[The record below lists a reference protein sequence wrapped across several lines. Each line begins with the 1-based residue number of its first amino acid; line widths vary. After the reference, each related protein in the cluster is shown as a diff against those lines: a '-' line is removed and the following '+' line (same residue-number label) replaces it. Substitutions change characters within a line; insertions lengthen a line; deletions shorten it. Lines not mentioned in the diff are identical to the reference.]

1 MLRILGRTTSINV
14 RKVLWT
20 AAELGLDFRHE
31 AEWGIGRDVRGP
43 EFLTLN
49 PNGQMPVVETEDGVL
64 WESNAICRYLA
75 AKAGRTDLLPAEPFA
90 RFEVERWMDWQATDV
105 NFSFRPA
112 FLALVRK
119 DPTYVGDTVAVSRS
133 SEQWNALML
142 ILERQLAKTGA
153 YVAGVEFTLADIVLG
168 LTLQRWLLT
177 PMVRPFTPALGTWRE
192 RLLARPSAHS
202 VPPDV
207 P

>member
-20 AAELGLDFRHE
+20 AAELGLEFRRE
-31 AEWGIGRDVRGP
+31 DDWGIGRDVRGP
-43 EFLTLN
+43 EFLALN

-64 WESNAICRYLA
+64 WESNSICRYLA

-119 DPTYVGDTVAVSRS
+119 DPAYVGDAAAVTRS
-133 SEQWNALML
+133 IAQWNALML
-142 ILERQLAKTGA
+142 ILEQQLAKTGA
-153 YVAGVEFTLADIVLG
+153 YVTGVQFTLADIVLG

-177 PMVRPFTPALGTWRE
+177 PMDRPPAPALAAWSK
-192 RLLARPSAHS
+192 RLLARPSARS
-202 VPPDV
+202 VPADV